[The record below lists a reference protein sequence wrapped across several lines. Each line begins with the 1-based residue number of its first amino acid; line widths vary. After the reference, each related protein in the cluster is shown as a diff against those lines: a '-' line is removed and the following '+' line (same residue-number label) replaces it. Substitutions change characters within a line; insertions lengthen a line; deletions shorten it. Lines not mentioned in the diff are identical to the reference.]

1 MIAAAADR
9 TRPATPPERSHA
21 RPGRLCLEL
30 GKKMAR
36 ISEKTWDC
44 VGIVLVGALVSLV
57 LRPFQN
63 APFVDDFTYA
73 WPVEELFRHGRLG
86 HPEAAQGVVVS
97 QTLWGALYCLP
108 FGFSFT
114 ALRVSTWLLALSAL
128 CGTYLTARELGAARR
143 DALLGAAAL
152 GVYPVFFML
161 GVTFMTDV
169 PLVACLVWCGYAFVR
184 AVRGENTGWLLAAA
198 LLASVAVGVRP
209 VAVLLPGA
217 MLMVLLLHAGSWGRR
232 GRFLIA
238 AVPLLVLALLYLWKA
253 GHTLISAPAN
263 EIDNGPQNRIK
274 DLRYAFEPSTL
285 CEQLVAAL
293 GFVAGAVGVA
303 ILPLTLA
310 CLRWKVLA
318 RSALL
323 FVLLGLFLW
332 GGYRLR
338 EVRYC
343 LPLNGGETWAL
354 EELGAT
360 SSLVPGYEDPEW
372 PQGTLPQPETI
383 CWALLVVG
391 WGSFSIFLATQW
403 RRPRPGKAFFL
414 WIMLG
419 YLAMI
424 AVLWLDYDRYALP
437 FVPAAILALL
447 AGAERSAPGHSGE
460 AQPLAGSLSQGE
472 DVNGAS
478 PEAPAPAADRLPRT
492 RAGEGLAPG
501 NVPAAGPMLRPG
513 VAAVFLAGFGALALI
528 GVRDHLAYNAALWQA
543 VAEVRQMGAKDAEI
557 NGGWMVNGWLQYA
570 HPENA
575 HREKDGHILIPWLN
589 DQDLVLPYKISNRAD
604 PGWKVLTSVPY
615 RRWLAPSGAIFV
627 LVRADEDEDEDP

>member
-1 MIAAAADR
+1 
-9 TRPATPPERSHA
+9 
-21 RPGRLCLEL
+21 
-30 GKKMAR
+30 MAR
-36 ISEKTWDC
+36 TSEKTWDC
-44 VGIVLVGALVSLV
+44 LGIVLVGVSVSLL

-63 APFVDDFTYA
+63 APFIDDFTYA
-73 WPVEELFRHGRLG
+73 WPVEELLRHGRLG

-97 QTLWGALYCLP
+97 QTLWGALFCLP

-114 ALRVSTWLLALSAL
+114 ALRVSTWVLALSAL

-184 AVRGENTGWLLAAA
+184 AVQGEQTGWLLAAA

-209 VAVLLPGA
+209 VGVVLPGA
-217 MLMVLLLHAGSWGRR
+217 MLMVLLLHAGRWGRR
-232 GRFLIA
+232 KGRFLIPA
-238 AVPLLVLALLYLWKA
+238 IPLLVLALLFLWKW
-253 GHTLISAPAN
+253 GHTLLSAPVS
-263 EIDNGPQNRIK
+263 EIDNSPQNRINNLK
-274 DLRYAFEPSTL
+274 YAFEPRTL
-285 CEQLVAAL
+285 LHQLVAAV

-310 CLRWKVLA
+310 CLRWKILA

-323 FVLLGLFLW
+323 FLLLGLFLW
-332 GGYRLR
+332 GNYRWG

-354 EELGAT
+354 DELGAT
-360 SSLVPGYEDPEW
+360 TSLVPGYKDPEW
-372 PQGTLPQPETI
+372 PQDTLPQPETICWTLLVVGAPGALVLALLPSETI

-403 RRPRPGKAFFL
+403 RRPRPGEAFFL

-437 FVPAAILALL
+437 LIPAAILALL
-447 AGAERSAPGHSGE
+447 AGGARSAQARSAPARPVTGPS
-460 AQPLAGSLSQGE
+460 SQGE

-478 PEAPAPAADRLPRT
+478 PA
-492 RAGEGLAPG
+492 
-501 NVPAAGPMLRPG
+501 PMLRPG
-513 VAAVFLAGFGALALI
+513 IAAVLLTGFGALSLI

-543 VAEVRQMGAKDAEI
+543 VAEARQMGAKDSEI
-557 NGGWMVNGWLQYA
+557 DGGYMVNGWLQYA

-589 DQDLVLPYKISNRAD
+589 AEDLVLPYRISNREE
-604 PGWKVLTSVPY
+604 PGWKVLKSIPY
-615 RRWLAPSGAIFV
+615 RRWLSPSGEISI
-627 LVRADEDEDEDP
+627 LVREDEAP